1 MNIELQSY
9 WRDAAGTI
17 HAELELVERLA
28 GAENGI
34 FVFTGKSGCGKSRI
48 LRQLKRQRPVRV
60 FSTEEIT
67 DMLLAFC
74 KESIHTSL
82 SECLAATLSGFS
94 CIAIEDIDL
103 WYGKENTLLL
113 MALGSAK
120 SDKKSKIRQG
130 QGVLPLVRCGS
141 SLGPCLVT
149 VKEVKQ

>member
-103 WYGKENTLLL
+103 WYGKENTLAVIWEAVEQLAGDHLILL
-113 MALGSAK
+113 NGNDLELLLPELC
-120 SDKKSKIRQG
+120 RQPG
-130 QGVLPLVRCGS
+130 IQLFQIC
-141 SLGPCLVT
+141 
-149 VKEVKQ
+149 Q